1 MSRILRVSVLG
12 ACAGLVLAC
21 QTVVAATIVNGVAKI
36 TTSSGNNNA
45 NPGGTVLTNTGA
57 ILDGLYGTENH
68 GYLVDDFAGA
78 IGYDGLT
85 IKATAVVNDE
95 GTTSG
100 ADNSAVLGYSNPVTG
115 NRGETNLGV
124 MIMGPNDGRLFLLVG
139 GGIHTNLGDWANT
152 FGRNNP
158 FDINLSS
165 SLSGNQLTVTG
176 SFTDSD
182 APSVTIPV
190 NVVATVNPLATSSA
204 FGTSQGYEQIGVFR
218 NYGVDF
224 SNVSYT
230 STVPEPSTLGLLLLS
245 AAGLLHLRQRQK

>member
-1 MSRILRVSVLG
+1 MRRILRVCMFG
-12 ACAGLVLAC
+12 ACAGGMLAA
-21 QTVVAATIVNGVAKI
+21 QSAAAAAIVNGVANI

-45 NPGGTVLTNTGA
+45 NPGGTVLTNTGT

-68 GYLVDDFAGA
+68 GYLVDDFPGA
-78 IGYDGLT
+78 IGYDGLS

-100 ADNSAVLGYSNPVTG
+100 ADNSAILGYSNPVTG

-124 MIMGPNDGRLFLLVG
+124 MIMGPNDGRLFLMVG

-158 FDINLSS
+158 FDIDLSA

-176 SFTDSD
+176 SFKDSD
-182 APSVTIPV
+182 APAVAIPV
-190 NVVATVNPLATSSA
+190 NVVATVDPLAASSA

-224 SNVSYT
+224 SNVSYV
-230 STVPEPSTLGLLLLS
+230 SSVPEPSTLGLLLLS
-245 AAGLLHLRQRQK
+245 AMGLLHLRRR